1 MNLGKL
7 DFARNLVVAVVTLS
21 LLPLV
26 WGHGRLMDPPARNS
40 MWRWIKDVQF
50 CLHIFPIGLAT
61 SILSTTTTT
70 KFSVEE

>member
-7 DFARNLVVAVVTLS
+7 DFARKLVLAVATLP

-40 MWRWIKDVQF
+40 MWRWI
-50 CLHIFPIGLAT
+50 
-61 SILSTTTTT
+61 
-70 KFSVEE
+70 E

>member
-7 DFARNLVVAVVTLS
+7 DFARKLVLAVATLP

-40 MWRWIKDVQF
+40 MWRWIEYYYF
-50 CLHIFPIGLAT
+50 CSNSFI
-61 SILSTTTTT
+61 
-70 KFSVEE
+70 